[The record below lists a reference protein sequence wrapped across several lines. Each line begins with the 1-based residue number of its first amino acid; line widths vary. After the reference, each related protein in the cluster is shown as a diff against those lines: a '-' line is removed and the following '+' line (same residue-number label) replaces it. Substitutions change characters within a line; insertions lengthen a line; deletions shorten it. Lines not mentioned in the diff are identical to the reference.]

1 MALEDVL
8 VAGTDEEMVLLLV
21 PVALEDVLVAGTDED
36 VVLVLVLVALED
48 VLVTEEVVLVVVGGI
63 VELEDGS

>member
-1 MALEDVL
+1 MA
-8 VAGTDEEMVLLLV
+8 
-21 PVALEDVLVAGTDED
+21 D
-36 VVLVLVLVALED
+36 VVLVLMALED

>member
-1 MALEDVL
+1 MAEVVLVLMALED
-8 VAGTDEEMVLLLV
+8 E
-21 PVALEDVLVAGTDED
+21 LVAGTDED

-48 VLVTEEVVLVVVGGI
+48 VLVAEEVVLVVVDEI